1 MSPSK
6 LPLAVVWQEG
16 GHLSDEAVVALA
28 DDQDI
33 LPADAAAHAVACED
47 CARRMGEAA
56 LLSVAVG
63 GPLVLALAA
72 APAPVAQPQRTSAP
86 LPVWA
91 LVFGVGFVAAFA
103 VPFLLGIGAWLPR
116 AALVLSRSAPV
127 FVHGLISAFAGRGGD
142 ALPRAMVSVVALA
155 VLMMSA
161 FAVSRLAPREGVAQ

>member
-1 MSPSK
+1 MSSSK
-6 LPLAVVWQEG
+6 RPLAVVWQEG
-16 GHLSDEAVVALA
+16 GHLSDEAIVALA

-33 LPADAAAHAVACED
+33 LPADAAAHAAACED

-56 LLSVAVG
+56 LLSIAVG
-63 GPLVLALAA
+63 GPLVLALAQV
-72 APAPVAQPQRTSAP
+72 APAARPQRSSAP
-86 LPVWA
+86 LPLWA
-91 LVFGVGFVAAFA
+91 VVFGVGFVAAFA

-116 AALVLSRSAPV
+116 AALVLQRSAPV
-127 FVHGLISAFAGRGGD
+127 FAHGLMSAFAGRGGD